1 VIGKCDASL
10 AASRR
15 RRRAARGLDRRL
27 ERRVKALR
35 KSRPI
40 VPANLDAP
48 EAGNQAPSP
57 ELLREHPRLQAQ
69 RLILLPRP
77 KRERS
82 RVAISRSR
90 TVFDTPRA

>member
-1 VIGKCDASL
+1 M
-10 AASRR
+10 
-15 RRRAARGLDRRL
+15 RRAARGVSTFAAGP
-27 ERRVKALR
+27 RVDSIVVWSVASKALR

-69 RLILLPRP
+69 HLILLRPRP
-77 KRERS
+77 NAKRS
-82 RVAISRSR
+82 RVVISRSR